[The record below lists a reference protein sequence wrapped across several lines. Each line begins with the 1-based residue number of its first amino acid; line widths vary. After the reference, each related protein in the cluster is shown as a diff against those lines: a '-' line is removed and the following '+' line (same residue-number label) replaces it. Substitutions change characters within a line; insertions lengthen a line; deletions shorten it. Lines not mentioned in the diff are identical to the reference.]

1 MFMETII
8 LYIETVLLGLWEGVM
23 REKGTM
29 ELSSFFQ
36 YRAISVAFSINF
48 FSINLFI
55 LIGG

>member
-1 MFMETII
+1 
-8 LYIETVLLGLWEGVM
+8 M

-29 ELSSFFQ
+29 ESSLFFQ
-36 YRAISVAFSINF
+36 YRAISVAFSIIF